1 MSLTKCNDAIG
12 FQNQENEGFVCAAA
26 FAYLMYRDLLL
37 ICNCNCV
44 ISIHILKS
52 TLKPNVF
59 SCKLYCNERMN
70 AIKYIK
76 YRWLKQQSWQTS
88 LLRIQQY
95 YHPTR
100 LLNMDI
106 KLYILCKPHF
116 ATRIYDITLSILLR
130 KICLK

>member
-59 SCKLYCNERMN
+59 SCKLYCNERIIQMVKTTELTN
-70 AIKYIK
+70 VIIKD
-76 YRWLKQQSWQTS
+76 ST
-88 LLRIQQY
+88 
-95 YHPTR
+95 
-100 LLNMDI
+100 
-106 KLYILCKPHF
+106 
-116 ATRIYDITLSILLR
+116 ILLSNTAS
-130 KICLK
+130 

>member
-59 SCKLYCNERMN
+59 SCKLYCNERITSKKECNKIYQIQMVKTTELTN
-70 AIKYIK
+70 IIIKD
-76 YRWLKQQSWQTS
+76 ST
-88 LLRIQQY
+88 LL
-95 YHPTR
+95 
-100 LLNMDI
+100 
-106 KLYILCKPHF
+106 
-116 ATRIYDITLSILLR
+116 LSNTAS
-130 KICLK
+130 

>member
-59 SCKLYCNERMN
+59 SCKLYCHERIIHQIQMAKTTELTN
-70 AIKYIK
+70 VIIKD
-76 YRWLKQQSWQTS
+76 ST
-88 LLRIQQY
+88 
-95 YHPTR
+95 
-100 LLNMDI
+100 
-106 KLYILCKPHF
+106 
-116 ATRIYDITLSILLR
+116 ILLSNTAS
-130 KICLK
+130 